1 MHDSEHLS
9 AMIESNYNA
18 YQSLHYLK
26 IVIEQEE
33 KLMNR
38 IFYRYLKI
46 YKSRLKKVCAD
57 VLIEEER
64 TIHYCGR
71 VLIFEYC

>member
-18 YQSLHYLK
+18 YQSPHYLK

-38 IFYRYLKI
+38 IFYRHLKI
-46 YKSRLKKVCAD
+46 YKSRFKKC
-57 VLIEEER
+57 VLM
-64 TIHYCGR
+64 
-71 VLIFEYC
+71 FW